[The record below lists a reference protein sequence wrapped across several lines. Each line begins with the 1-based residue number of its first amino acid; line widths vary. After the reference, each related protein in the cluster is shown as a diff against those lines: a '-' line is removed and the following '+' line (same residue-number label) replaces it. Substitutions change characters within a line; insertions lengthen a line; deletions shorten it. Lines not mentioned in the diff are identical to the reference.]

1 MSPDRRPNPDRIPTG
16 SPVTESRLPT
26 HPFRG
31 WSGVQGREDLGRE
44 SSPDPKTRGV
54 ETATDLLEDRPGTDP
69 VADARESLE
78 AALDATCEQLGDE
91 ELRVLV
97 VLARRLLAG
106 QRAYGRLDLAND
118 RRDFR
123 RERAEELADAMVYDA
138 VHEVAATLR
147 GGRP

>member
-1 MSPDRRPNPDRIPTG
+1 MTAPD
-16 SPVTESRLPT
+16 LPLA
-26 HPFRG
+26 G
-31 WSGVQGREDLGRE
+31 
-44 SSPDPKTRGV
+44 
-54 ETATDLLEDRPGTDP
+54 PGTD
-69 VADARESLE
+69 ADAREPLE
-78 AALDATCEQLGDE
+78 AALDETCEQLGDE
-91 ELRVLV
+91 ELHVLV

-138 VHEVAATLR
+138 VAEVAATLR